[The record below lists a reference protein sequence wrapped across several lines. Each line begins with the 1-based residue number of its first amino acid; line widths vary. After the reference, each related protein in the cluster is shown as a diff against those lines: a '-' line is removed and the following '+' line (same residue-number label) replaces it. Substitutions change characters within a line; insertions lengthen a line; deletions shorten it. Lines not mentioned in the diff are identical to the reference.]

1 MRRFLCCFLVIGL
14 AVGIVVG
21 QEETE
26 TPAADGIEKFEESVK
41 KATAYLLSQQKEDG
55 SIYDQQYQT
64 TMTALSIIALCASG
78 HVPSDQTKEAEAVRK
93 ALDFV
98 LRDDRVEENGY
109 YGNRDGSRMYGHG
122 IVTLM
127 LAEILG
133 MGVDEEHDRLVRK
146 RLEKAIE
153 LILWA
158 EERKEQNNLGHYGG
172 WRYQPHDGDSDL
184 SVTIWQLLSLRAAK
198 NAGLDVPKAAI
209 DKAIGYLEKCYR
221 SERDKDG
228 KPRNLK
234 SACGYQPGRD
244 PSYASGAAG
253 LLALQV
259 CGKYD
264 VPEVQG
270 STDWLKDR
278 VLNYNEDFFFY
289 GTYYYAQG
297 MYQRGGEYANHA
309 RDAVEKILL
318 EKQEKDGSWLGQRD
332 HERNAGRVYATAMGV
347 LSLSVRYHYLPIYQR

>member
-1 MRRFLCCFLVIGL
+1 
-14 AVGIVVG
+14 
-21 QEETE
+21 
-26 TPAADGIEKFEESVK
+26 
-41 KATAYLLSQQKEDG
+41 
-55 SIYDQQYQT
+55 
-64 TMTALSIIALCASG
+64 
-78 HVPSDQTKEAEAVRK
+78 
-93 ALDFV
+93 V

-127 LAEILG
+127 LAEVLG
-133 MGVDEEHDRLVRK
+133 MGVDEESDRRVRK
-146 RLEKAIE
+146 RLEKSIE
-153 LILWA
+153 LILWS
-158 EERKEQNNLGHYGG
+158 EERKDKNNWAHYGG

-209 DKAIGYLEKCYR
+209 DKAIKYLEVCYR

-228 KPRNLK
+228 KPKRLK

-259 CGKYD
+259 CGKYEAL
-264 VPEVQG
+264 EVKG
-270 STDWLKDR
+270 SADWLKDR
-278 VLNYNEDFFFY
+278 VLNYNEEFFFY

-297 MYQRGGEYANHA
+297 MYQRGGDYADHA
-309 RDAVEKILL
+309 RGAVEHILF
-318 EKQEKDGSWLGQRD
+318 EKQEKDGSWLPPHH
-332 HERNAGRVYATAMGV
+332 HERNAGRVYATAMGI